1 MKKRSKKLLGIGLS
15 VITTAVLVGCTRTPT
30 GLLDPMPAHLEASY
44 RKMLVVALG
53 ADSTTRQTLEAG
65 FAARLP
71 NAVAAYTVIP
81 GPQPDAAAIK
91 SQAAQA
97 GADAILAIRL
107 LTVHQHSDGLPGYV
121 HALPA
126 SATPVGFG
134 AFYQSCLAQETT
146 RYEAAS
152 LEVDLWSIGTDS
164 LAWSALTPVFTP
176 TDAASITANAALDTG
191 KALAPAAP
199 R

>member
-1 MKKRSKKLLGIGLS
+1 
-15 VITTAVLVGCTRTPT
+15 
-30 GLLDPMPAHLEASY
+30 MPAQMQTTY

-53 ADSTTRQTLEAG
+53 ADGTTRQTLEAG

-71 NAVAAYTVIP
+71 GAVPAYSVIP
-81 GPQPDAAAIK
+81 GLQPDAAAIK
-91 SQAAQA
+91 AEATRI
-97 GADAILAIRL
+97 GADSILAIRL

-126 SATPVGFG
+126 SATPIGFS
-134 AFYQSCLAQETT
+134 AFYQSCVAQETT

-152 LEVDLWSIGTDS
+152 LEVDLWSVRTDS

-191 KALAPAAP
+191 KALAPAA
-199 R
+199 RR

>member
-1 MKKRSKKLLGIGLS
+1 
-15 VITTAVLVGCTRTPT
+15 
-30 GLLDPMPAHLEASY
+30 MPAHLDAAFH
-44 RKMLVVALG
+44 KVLVVALG

-71 NAVAAYTVIP
+71 NAVAAYAVIP

-91 SQAAQA
+91 TEAAQA

-126 SATPVGFG
+126 SATPVGFA

-191 KALAPAAP
+191 KALAPAA
-199 R
+199 RR

>member
-1 MKKRSKKLLGIGLS
+1 
-15 VITTAVLVGCTRTPT
+15 
-30 GLLDPMPAHLEASY
+30 
-44 RKMLVVALG
+44 MLVVALG
-53 ADSTTRQTLEAG
+53 ADGTTRQTLEAG

-71 NAVAAYTVIP
+71 NAVAAYAVIP

-91 SQAAQA
+91 AQAAQI

-107 LTVHQHSDGLPGYV
+107 LAVHQHSDGSPGYV

-126 SATPVGFG
+126 SATPLGFNS
-134 AFYQSCLAQETT
+134 FYETCLTQETP

-152 LEVDLWSIGTDS
+152 LEIDLWSIRTDS

-176 TDAASITANAALDTG
+176 TDAASITGNAALDTG
-191 KALAPAAP
+191 KALAPAA
-199 R
+199 RR